1 LHLLQNCPKR
11 RREKR
16 ESVFGKT
23 PRQFRNLKRRAV
35 SKKPP
40 GAVSRSADEG
50 GQTMKTVDDLIAG
63 YRRFRAGIYAEQVQ
77 LYRQLGEGQDPDVM
91 LIACADSRAEPSDI
105 FNAAPGQMFVVRNV
119 ANLVPPY
126 QPDGGLH
133 GVSAAL
139 EFAVNVLK
147 VRHIVVMGHGGCG
160 GVAASLHGDRGLP
173 IGEFVTPWV
182 KLLDGARERVLGSGS
197 VNPQFA
203 LELEGIETSIG
214 NLMSFPWVASAVEA
228 GELELHGAWFAIA
241 HGELH
246 WRNPKTHRFEV
257 VAP

>member
-1 LHLLQNCPKR
+1 
-11 RREKR
+11 
-16 ESVFGKT
+16 
-23 PRQFRNLKRRAV
+23 
-35 SKKPP
+35 
-40 GAVSRSADEG
+40 
-50 GQTMKTVDDLIAG
+50 MKTVDDLIAG
-63 YRRFRAGIYAEQVQ
+63 YRRFRAGVYAEQAQ
-77 LYRQLGEGQDPDVM
+77 LYRELGEGQDPDIM

-126 QPDGGLH
+126 KPDGGLH

-160 GVAASLHGDRGLP
+160 GVTASLSETKSAL
-173 IGEFVTPWV
+173 IGEFVAPWV
-182 KLLDGARERVLGSGS
+182 KLLDAARARVLESGS

-203 LELEGIETSIG
+203 LELEGIETSLE
-214 NLMSFPWVASAVEA
+214 NLMSFPWVAEAVA
-228 GELELHGAWFAIA
+228 ASELELHGAWFAIK

-246 WRNPKTHRFEV
+246 WRNPKTKHFEI